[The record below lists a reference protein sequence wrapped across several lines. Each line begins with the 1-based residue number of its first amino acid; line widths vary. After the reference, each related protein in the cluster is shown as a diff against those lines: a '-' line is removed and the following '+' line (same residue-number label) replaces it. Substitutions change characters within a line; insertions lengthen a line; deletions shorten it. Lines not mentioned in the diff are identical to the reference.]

1 MLQPDAAAPQAGG
14 AVGHAET
21 PADRPVGLRG
31 DRERGPV
38 LAALMVTTGLIAI
51 EATVLATAVPTIVAD
66 LGGFASFPWLFSI
79 YLLTTAVTVP
89 IYSKVADTVGRKPVL
104 LVGIGLFLLGS
115 LLAGFATS
123 MTALIAFRAIQGLGA
138 GAVQPMA
145 ITIAGDIYSVA
156 ERAKVQGYIAAV
168 WASASVIGPTI
179 GGLFA
184 EYWHWSWIFWVN
196 LPIGGVAAWLLV
208 TKFHERIERR
218 SHRIDWL
225 GGALLTTGSAALLLA
240 LIEGGAAWAWDSPQS
255 VGAFVA
261 AAVLLGAF
269 VAVETRAPEPVLPL
283 WVLSRRLLGTTAL
296 IAVGVGVLLMGITTY
311 VPTFLE
317 AELGVSPLASG
328 LALAALTL
336 GWPISASQAGRVYLR
351 IGFRWTTTIGAA
363 VGVLGTA
370 SLALGSRT
378 PSLALVAV
386 SCFVTGLG
394 MGFVAAPSL
403 IAAQSSVGWGDRGV
417 VTGANMFAR
426 STGSAVGVAALGAL
440 VNSVMR
446 GADPFTAPERFNDA
460 ATAVFTA
467 AAVVA
472 VLTAV
477 VALAM
482 PRDGKGARRA
492 PATDPASGTA
502 ADGATDP
509 ASGTSGPAEVTARA
523 TSVPTPR

>member
-1 MLQPDAAAPQAGG
+1 MQDDANAHPSRTAPADG
-14 AVGHAET
+14 AHR
-21 PADRPVGLRG
+21 ADRPVGLRR

-38 LAALMVTTGLIAI
+38 LLALMVTTGLIAV
-51 EATVLATAVPTIVAD
+51 EATILATAVPTIVSD
-66 LGGFASFPWLFSI
+66 LGGFASFPWLFSV

-89 IYSKVADTVGRKPVL
+89 IYSKVADTVGRKPVI
-104 LVGIGLFLLGS
+104 LVGIALFLLGS

-123 MTALIAFRAIQGLGA
+123 MAALIAFRAVQGLGA

-156 ERAKVQGYIAAV
+156 ERSKVQGYIAAV
-168 WASASVIGPTI
+168 WASASVIGPTL

-184 EYWHWSWIFWVN
+184 EYLDWSWIFWVN
-196 LPIGGVAAWLLV
+196 LPIGAAAAWLLV
-208 TKFHERIERR
+208 TRFHERIERR
-218 SHRIDWL
+218 AHRIDWV
-225 GGALLTTGSAALLLA
+225 GGLLLTSGSAALILA
-240 LIEGGAAWAWDSPQS
+240 LIEGGNAWAWDSRQS

-261 AAVLLGAF
+261 AALLLGGF

-296 IAVGVGVLLMGITTY
+296 IAVGVGVLLMGVTTY

-351 IGFRWTTTIGAA
+351 IGFRRTTSIGAVIA
-363 VGVLGTA
+363 VAGTA
-370 SLALGSRT
+370 ALAATSTT

-386 SCFVTGLG
+386 SCFVMGLG
-394 MGFVAAPSL
+394 LGFVAAPSL
-403 IAAQSSVGWGDRGV
+403 IAAQASVGWGDRGV

-426 STGSAVGVAALGAL
+426 SMGSAVGVAALGAL

-446 GADPFTAPERFNDA
+446 GADPFAEPGRFNDA
-460 ATAVFTA
+460 ATAVFVA

-472 VLTAV
+472 VLTTVA
-477 VALAM
+477 ALAM
-482 PRDGKGARRA
+482 PRDRASTDAA
-492 PATDPASGTA
+492 PARPDSGRRIATA
-502 ADGATDP
+502 
-509 ASGTSGPAEVTARA
+509 
-523 TSVPTPR
+523 PTG